1 MDRVKCETPNAS
13 NITCGTHSEAVRCAS
28 DTTLET
34 EGADYP
40 PTIKEG
46 VQSCPGSDIAMLT
59 IFPFR
64 RLLIGCALLLLPC
77 AMAYPCAAQPQR
89 SLCNKGNNEF
99 QAIFRTGV
107 GVTVESAKS
116 EGLSVRQCQ
125 ASLQW
130 KTENIVVAE
139 NAAQIDL
146 DLFGV
151 DLVKNGPVA
160 AFQIKKSAAEC
171 CASYQI
177 YSLEKPPRL
186 LRTITGGSIY
196 TASDR
201 DLDGRVEIWTD
212 DSAAMNGLDGIQLA
226 YMEYPPACVLR
237 FENGKLL
244 DASGEFQDYFDG
256 IAGRIREAMNP
267 DALQEFKRSD
277 GRLQADIS
285 SDFDRIVRMRRV
297 KIQILEIVLAYLYSG
312 REQEAWRGL
321 SEMWPAGDVE
331 RIRREIVNARSKG
344 ILSQV
349 DGVSEMNPRA
359 RQLAGAIYKQT
370 EVTPARAIYLW
381 RPEPS
386 NSVDYTALETEVVLD
401 LVIDSAGKVSSA
413 APWGKEGTADDGLLS
428 AAREWKFI
436 PGLKNGHSVA
446 SQLRI
451 YTSLRR

>member
-1 MDRVKCETPNAS
+1 MSKS
-13 NITCGTHSEAVRCAS
+13 I
-28 DTTLET
+28 
-34 EGADYP
+34 
-40 PTIKEG
+40 I
-46 VQSCPGSDIAMLT
+46 
-59 IFPFR
+59 PFR
-64 RLLIGCALLLLPC
+64 RVLPACALLLLGC
-77 AMAYPCAAQPQR
+77 AMAKPCSAQAQR

-130 KTENIVVAE
+130 KNGNIVVAGK
-139 NAAQIDL
+139 AAQIDL

-151 DLVKNGPVA
+151 DMGKEGPVA
-160 AFQIKKSAAEC
+160 AFQIRKNAGEC

-186 LRTITGGSIY
+186 LRTITGGSVY

-212 DSAAMNGLDGIQLA
+212 DSAAVNGLDGIKLA
-226 YMEYPPACVLR
+226 YMENPPACVLR

-244 DASGEFQDYFDG
+244 DASGEFPEYFDG
-256 IAGRIREAMNP
+256 IAGRVREGMNP
-267 DALQEFKRSD
+267 DALREFKRSD
-277 GRLQADIS
+277 GRLRADIS
-285 SDFDRIVRMRRV
+285 SDFDRIVRMRKV

-312 REQEAWRGL
+312 REQEAWRAL
-321 SEMWPAGDVE
+321 TEMWPAGDVE
-331 RIRREIVNARSKG
+331 RIRQEIVNTRAKG

-349 DGVSEMNPRA
+349 DGASEKNPRA
-359 RQLAGAIYKQT
+359 RQKAGSIYKQT

-386 NSVDYTALETEVVLD
+386 NSADYTTLETEVVLD